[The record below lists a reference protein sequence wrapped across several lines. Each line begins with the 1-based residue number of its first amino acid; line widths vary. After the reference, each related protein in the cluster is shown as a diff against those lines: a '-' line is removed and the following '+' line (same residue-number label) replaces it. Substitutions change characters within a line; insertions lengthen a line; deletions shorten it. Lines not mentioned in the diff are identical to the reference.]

1 MTTKGEYR
9 VGVSFNPSADPVVD
23 IIKAMTAQLINAVE
37 AIDNQQNPERARLKS
52 LAQTAYEEAAMWA
65 VKAAT
70 KQSMPAEIA
79 GERAFPTPAPAADP
93 FVEAVRSGV
102 MAVMGSLGP
111 WELPKV
117 MGPSEFLHVLSHLQK
132 RGFNGATPTDIDAV
146 LADLRRGAGQ

>member
-1 MTTKGEYR
+1 MTKGEYR
-9 VGVSFNPSADPVVD
+9 VGLAFNPSQDPTVD

-132 RGFNGATPTDIDAV
+132 RGFNGATNADIDLV
-146 LADLRRGAGQ
+146 LRDLRQTKP